1 MKKLL
6 IMIAI
11 SMLFISNSWGED
23 KCEGI
28 DLKKKDLLEDI
39 IHLES
44 KRPECESILHS
55 DYKNYLEGPLRP
67 TICYTLE
74 PEIEYLVV
82 QLNKLNNMNCEK

>member
-28 DLKKKDLLEDI
+28 YLKKKDLQEEI
-39 IHLES
+39 IRLES
-44 KRPECESILHS
+44 QRPECESILQS
-55 DYKNYLEGPLRP
+55 DYKNPLRVTP
-67 TICYTLE
+67 CYSLE
-74 PEIEYLVV
+74 KEIEYLVV
-82 QLNKLNNMNCEK
+82 QLNKLNNMNCAK